1 MKDNETL
8 QLQDILSKYSE
19 EKQYKIEGVIIGE
32 VDVTGRKLFE
42 QMFIINKDNKLMSLN
57 IKINPDNEIVGLSL
71 QKNIKLPKS
80 DLLDLKSTIF
90 KYRFYT
96 PNKNEFIN
104 ISNDVSKQTDFG
116 IFDLKTP
123 WQLTTSF
130 DETSLPD
137 FKIFFNN
144 LQKNSIN
151 IDR

>member
-19 EKQYKIEGVIIGE
+19 EKQYKIEGIIIGE

-57 IKINPDNEIVGLSL
+57 VKINPNNEIVGLSL
-71 QKNIKLPKS
+71 QKNVKLPTS

-90 KYRFYT
+90 KYKFYT

-104 ISNDVSKQTDFG
+104 ISNDVLKQTDFG
-116 IFDLKTP
+116 IFDLKSP

-130 DETSLPD
+130 DETSLPN
-137 FKIFFNN
+137 FKTFFNN

-151 IDR
+151 INR